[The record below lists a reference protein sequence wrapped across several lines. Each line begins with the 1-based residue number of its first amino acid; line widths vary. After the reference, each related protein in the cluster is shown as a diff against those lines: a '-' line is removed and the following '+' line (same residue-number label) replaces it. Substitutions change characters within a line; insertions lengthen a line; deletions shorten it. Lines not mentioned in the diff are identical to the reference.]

1 MTGAAGS
8 GRPAGGRRGEGGR
21 ARRRAVPADASPLG
35 LPEPPLVDRAAGI
48 VLRPWAPTPG
58 DIAALV
64 AAWRDPVLA
73 SSAGVPAEVS
83 TPAAERWIRGEP
95 ARRAAGLCLDL
106 VVGPLGG
113 GDAVLGEIGLR
124 NVDRVRRRGEMSWWT
139 AAEHRGRGLASD
151 ATRLL
156 AEWALAPGGG
166 DLVQVW
172 ARTDPADRVSAAV
185 AAAAGFV
192 ELGEADGTTVWARAR
207 RPAEPSR

>member
-1 MTGAAGS
+1 MRCSARSACGTSTGS
-8 GRPAGGRRGEGGR
+8 
-21 ARRRAVPADASPLG
+21 ADA
-35 LPEPPLVDRAAGI
+35 
-48 VLRPWAPTPG
+48 
-58 DIAALV
+58 
-64 AAWRDPVLA
+64 
-73 SSAGVPAEVS
+73 
-83 TPAAERWIRGEP
+83 
-95 ARRAAGLCLDL
+95 ARS
-106 VVGPLGG
+106 
-113 GDAVLGEIGLR
+113 
-124 NVDRVRRRGEMSWWT
+124 SWWT